1 MRLPVSERKPRRA
14 ALIVSLLLASWAYA
28 GEPGSPLP
36 EPLTLPAALS
46 MADSMHPDVAL
57 VEADNAARRAEPLP
71 DLSDGPRYLVEVLVP
86 RPEKGGLLVGQG
98 VTLKLP

>member
-1 MRLPVSERKPRRA
+1 M
-14 ALIVSLLLASWAYA
+14 LA
-28 GEPGSPLP
+28 GG
-36 EPLTLPAALS
+36 LTLTAKIAAI
-46 MADSMHPDVAL
+46 AP
-57 VEADNAARRAEPLP
+57 EPLP